1 MIQKTK
7 PRQPSPIEHLIDV
20 IKRQKF
26 LGRHVQ
32 TDILEALEEA
42 EAFCDHIIEDYE
54 SRLPEDKLPQYE

>member
-7 PRQPSPIEHLIDV
+7 PRQPTPVEHLIDV

-32 TDILEALEEA
+32 NDILEAMEEA
-42 EAFCDHIIEDYE
+42 EAFCDKIIEEYE
-54 SRLPEDKLPQYE
+54 CRLPEDKLPQYE